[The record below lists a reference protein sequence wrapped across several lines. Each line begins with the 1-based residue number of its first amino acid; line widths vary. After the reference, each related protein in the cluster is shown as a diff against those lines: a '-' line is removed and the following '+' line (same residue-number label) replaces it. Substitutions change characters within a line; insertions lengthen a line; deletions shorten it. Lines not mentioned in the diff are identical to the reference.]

1 MVAGKYAKAR
11 IQLCDLADQL
21 AENDVDVVLS
31 VLKQMLPIIKDK
43 VKSLENDLD
52 ITSDYT
58 SHMIDQ
64 EEKEMQ

>member
-1 MVAGKYAKAR
+1 MVAGKYAQAR

-21 AENDVDVVLS
+21 AESDADVVLS

-58 SHMIDQ
+58 SHLLDQ
-64 EEKEMQ
+64 DEIEMQ